1 MQAAGRASLSD
12 PDPDRSPGRPRPG
25 RPRRIGTLVLTA
37 AAVVTLDVV
46 TKLLAVERLTD
57 RPPVRLLGGLLQLV
71 ETRNAGA
78 AFGLGAGA
86 TVLFTLV
93 AAGVVVAIA
102 RTAPRLRSTAWAVC
116 LGLLLGGAT
125 GNLLDRLLRSP
136 GPLRGQVVD
145 WIQLP
150 HWPVFNLADAS
161 IVSGGLLAVLLASRG
176 LGVDGRPVAARADG

>member
-1 MQAAGRASLSD
+1 MQAAGRASLSG
-12 PDPDRSPGRPRPG
+12 PGPDRPGSV
-25 RPRRIGTLVLTA
+25 RPRRVGALLLTA
-37 AAVVTLDVV
+37 AAVVALDVV
-46 TKLLAVERLTD
+46 TKLLAVDRLTD
-57 RPPVRLLGGLLQLV
+57 RPPVRLLGGLLRLV
-71 ETRNAGA
+71 ETRNPGA

-86 TVLFTLV
+86 TILFTLV

-102 RTAPRLRSTAWAVC
+102 RTASRLRSSAWAVC

-161 IVSGGLLAVLLASRG
+161 IVTGGLLAVLLASRG
-176 LGVDGRPVAARADG
+176 LGVDGRRVARGDD